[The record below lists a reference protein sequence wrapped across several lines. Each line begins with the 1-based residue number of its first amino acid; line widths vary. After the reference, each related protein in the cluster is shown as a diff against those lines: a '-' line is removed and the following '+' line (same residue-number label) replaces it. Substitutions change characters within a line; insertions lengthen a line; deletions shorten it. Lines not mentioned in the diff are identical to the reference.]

1 MIIRV
6 SASAVPD
13 LRPARRLAGPA
24 GPVNGVQG
32 HRAACAA
39 ARGCRAAPHPSPT
52 APGLGRP
59 RGPRRADPAPAPEP
73 ADAPAGQ
80 ITPADLGRPGRHGR
94 PHPPALHVAPLPAD
108 PDRHPAHTAALARRA
123 SKAALGIPA
132 PDPWTAAHW
141 PGDPARGYR
150 ICGELTG
157 PGHKIAPSTIWE
169 ILQAA
174 RIDPAPQRA
183 PASWK
188 QFLPAQART
197 IAAVDFFHVGTV
209 FLRRLS

>member
-80 ITPADLGRPGRHGR
+80 ITPADLGRPGRPGR
-94 PHPPALHVAPLPAD
+94 PPPPALHVAPLPAD
-108 PDRHPAHTAALARRA
+108 PDRHPAHAAALARRA
-123 SKAALGIPA
+123 SKAALDIPA
-132 PDPWTAAHW
+132 PDPWTAAHR
-141 PGDPARGYR
+141 PGDPPAR
-150 ICGELTG
+150 TG
-157 PGHKIAPSTIWE
+157 DRPRQPGLGLPDLRRADRSRPQDRALHHLGGPPGSP
-169 ILQAA
+169 LFG
-174 RIDPAPQRA
+174 PAPNG
-183 PASWK
+183 P
-188 QFLPAQART
+188 
-197 IAAVDFFHVGTV
+197 
-209 FLRRLS
+209 